1 MKRTQHP
8 KEFKVQVCKE
18 AIDTGNA
25 AVVARRYELSSNMVN
40 RWVKEYK
47 EGKYNDMSLGVDSTP
62 LETKK
67 LSQENDQLK
76 KLLGEKDLEIAILRD
91 LIKKKN
97 PPLAEKLEIADK
109 WIKKGYAKQKVLKI
123 IGIPR
128 STYYYQENGHVEE
141 KKVSEGRPAP
151 GYSIKK
157 DGKKIS
163 DEQLKEWLLE
173 EIAGDGF
180 GYGYRKLT
188 KQLRR
193 KYHLIINKKK
203 VYRLCKEL
211 DILRPQSQKRI
222 SYPRKLAR
230 NRVITASN
238 QLWETDIKYGFIE
251 GEQRFF
257 FVCSFID
264 VFDRSI
270 IDYHIGLSCSGQDV
284 KQTLQRALL
293 KRKQVDKK
301 EKAVIRSDNGPRF
314 ISHAFERGCQ
324 EFQTAHERIPP
335 KTPNM
340 NAHIESFHRI
350 LEDDCFSRFQF
361 ETYEEAYK
369 EVAWFMK
376 FYNERRM
383 HSSILDLSPKE
394 FYEKQGT
401 LVIKEV
407 RV

>member
-1 MKRTQHP
+1 
-8 KEFKVQVCKE
+8 
-18 AIDTGNA
+18 
-25 AVVARRYELSSNMVN
+25 
-40 RWVKEYK
+40 
-47 EGKYNDMSLGVDSTP
+47 
-62 LETKK
+62 
-67 LSQENDQLK
+67 
-76 KLLGEKDLEIAILRD
+76 
-91 LIKKKN
+91 
-97 PPLAEKLEIADK
+97 
-109 WIKKGYAKQKVLKI
+109 VLKI

-128 STYYYQENGHVEE
+128 STYYYQENGRVEE

-163 DEQLKEWLLE
+163 DEQIKEWLLE

-211 DILRPQSQKRI
+211 DILRPQRQKRI

-270 IDYHIGLSCSGQDV
+270 IDYHIGLSCSCQDV

-293 KRKQVDKK
+293 KRKQFDKK
-301 EKAVIRSDNGPRF
+301 ERAVIRSDNGPQF
-314 ISHAFERGCQ
+314 ISNAFEQGCE
-324 EFQTAHERIPP
+324 EFKTEHERIPP
-335 KTPNM
+335 RTPNM

-394 FYEKQGT
+394 FYEKQGS
-401 LVIKEV
+401 LVIKDV

>member
-1 MKRTQHP
+1 
-8 KEFKVQVCKE
+8 
-18 AIDTGNA
+18 
-25 AVVARRYELSSNMVN
+25 
-40 RWVKEYK
+40 
-47 EGKYNDMSLGVDSTP
+47 
-62 LETKK
+62 
-67 LSQENDQLK
+67 
-76 KLLGEKDLEIAILRD
+76 
-91 LIKKKN
+91 
-97 PPLAEKLEIADK
+97 
-109 WIKKGYAKQKVLKI
+109 VLKI

-128 STYYYQENGHVEE
+128 STYYYQENGRVEE

-163 DEQLKEWLLE
+163 DEQIKEWLLE

-211 DILRPQSQKRI
+211 DILRPQRQKRI

-293 KRKQVDKK
+293 KRKQFDKK
-301 EKAVIRSDNGPRF
+301 ERPVIRSDNGPQF